1 MFEELKPDETQKA
14 KLEQIFDDARQKLMQ
29 LRDMPK
35 DGDRRKA
42 GERLRAESRERV
54 MAILTDAQKPVYER
68 LLAETGAARGA
79 AAAAPGRLWVPGPG
93 GQPKAVE
100 VRTGLTDGTS
110 TEILEGPLK
119 EGDEVILGDR

>member
-1 MFEELKPDETQKA
+1 MA
-14 KLEQIFDDARQKLMQ
+14 Q

-54 MAILTDAQKPVYER
+54 MEILTDPQKPAYER
-68 LLAETGAARGA
+68 LLAEFGAAARGA
-79 AAAAPGRLWVPGPG
+79 ASAPGRLWAPVAGGP
-93 GQPKAVE
+93 PKAVD

-110 TEILEGPLK
+110 TELLEGPLK
-119 EGDEVILGDR
+119 EGDEVITGIGEAQGAAKKAAPSGPRMF